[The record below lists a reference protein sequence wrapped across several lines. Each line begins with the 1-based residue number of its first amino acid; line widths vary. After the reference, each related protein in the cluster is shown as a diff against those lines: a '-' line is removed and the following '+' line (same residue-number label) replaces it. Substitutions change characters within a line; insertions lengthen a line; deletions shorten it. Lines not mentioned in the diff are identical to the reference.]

1 MASAGDRGWGNR
13 SFVFANSRIPRDTD
27 PASSLHVTA
36 IDKPL
41 TLNEL
46 VVAESLIREAAGQVS
61 TWPHLPEGTMSEV
74 CSPLV
79 HFSRGVPT

>member
-1 MASAGDRGWGNR
+1 VASGGDRGSGNR
-13 SFVFANSRIPRDTD
+13 SFVFANSRIARDRD

-46 VVAESLIREAAGQVS
+46 IVAASLIRETAGQVS

-74 CSPLV
+74 CSPLL
-79 HFSRGVPT
+79 HFSRGVPI